1 MIIIFSGTTEGRKIS
16 EYLSAKATRHI
27 VCVATESGE
36 NVMSS
41 SDFADVH
48 VGRMSADDM
57 EAFFEKNKPD
67 AVIDATHPY
76 AEIVTSIIKNVCEK
90 MSIKYLRVSRSES
103 VSLEGTHNT
112 SFSDMFMT
120 YKNTGELVETLK
132 STTGNILLTTGSK
145 ELACFTQ
152 DDELRDRIYARVLP
166 TIDSIELCR
175 QEGIDER
182 HIIAMYGPHTTAM
195 NEAVL
200 QQFDI
205 RHMVTKSSGTNGGY
219 EEKLLAAKNCGV
231 TVHVI
236 ERPTEK
242 QIKIDASSLDNQNMD
257 SKVTVVSSVDECIT
271 WLENNSFIEAIVA
284 SGETTS
290 SKRLLKVSLVGI
302 GMGNIAYLTLAGKEI
317 IEVADIVYGA
327 NRMLSSLK
335 DIIRVDA
342 ITKSI
347 YMPDDIIS
355 DLKDQL
361 TSVDDNGDI
370 HVAILFSGDTG
381 IYSGAIKLH
390 RKLCEWGR
398 CDEINILPG
407 ISSFSAFAASL
418 GVDYTHARLESL
430 HGKSDDEDN
439 LNRISNL
446 VAELIDGG
454 DEVWLLMSG
463 RADFNV
469 LKNLIRKAIEST
481 KRIGENF
488 QIGIDIGYNISYENQ
503 KIFHGVIDCASD
515 NASSSIWD
523 EVAVSEEGL
532 FITRLFAVDKG
543 I

>member
-16 EYLSAKATRHI
+16 EYLSAKSTRHI

-36 NVMSS
+36 NVMSP
-41 SDFADVH
+41 SDFADIH
-48 VGRMSADDM
+48 VGRMSAGDM

-103 VSLEGTHNT
+103 DRLEGAQDT
-112 SFSDMFMT
+112 SFSHMFMT
-120 YKNTGELVETLK
+120 YKNTGELAGALK

-152 DDELRDRIYARVLP
+152 DDELRDRIYVRVLP

-175 QEGIDER
+175 QAGIDER

-205 RHMVTKSSGTNGGY
+205 RHMVTKSSGANGGY
-219 EEKLLAAKNCGV
+219 DEKIIAAKNCGV

-242 QIKIDASSLDNQNMD
+242 LIKIDSGSLDNQNMD
-257 SKVTVVSSVDECIT
+257 SNVTTVSSVDECIT
-271 WLENNSFIEAIVA
+271 WLENNSFIEAIV
-284 SGETTS
+284 SSCETTS

-302 GMGNIAYLTLAGKEI
+302 GTGNIAYLTLAGKEI
-317 IEVADIVYGA
+317 IEAADIVYGA
-327 NRMLSSLK
+327 SRMLSSLK
-335 DIIRVDA
+335 DIIRADA
-342 ITKSI
+342 IIKSI

-355 DLKDQL
+355 DLEGQLNKDDIN
-361 TSVDDNGDI
+361 SDI

-381 IYSGAIKLH
+381 IYSGATKLH
-390 RKLCEWGR
+390 DRLCEWGR
-398 CDEINILPG
+398 SDEISILPG
-407 ISSFSAFAASL
+407 ISSFSAFAAEL
-418 GVDYTHARLESL
+418 GVDYTHAHLESL
-430 HGKSDDEDN
+430 HGKSDNEDN

-446 VAELIDGG
+446 VAELIDDG

-463 RADFNV
+463 RADFVV
-469 LKNLIRKAIEST
+469 LKNLIRNAIEST
-481 KRIGENF
+481 KRIGEPHK
-488 QIGIDIGYNISYENQ
+488 IGIDIGYNISYENQ
-503 KIFHGVIDCASD
+503 KILRGVIDCTSD
-515 NASSSIWD
+515 NASSSIWG
-523 EVAVSEEGL
+523 EVDICNDGL
-532 FITRLFAVDKG
+532 FITRLY
-543 I
+543 